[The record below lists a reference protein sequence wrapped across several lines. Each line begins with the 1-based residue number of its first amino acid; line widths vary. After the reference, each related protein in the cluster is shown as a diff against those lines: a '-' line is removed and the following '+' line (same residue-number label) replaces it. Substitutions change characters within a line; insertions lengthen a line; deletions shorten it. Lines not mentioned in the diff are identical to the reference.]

1 MGTRENAGSTR
12 IAQAGG
18 LLVFA
23 MLPLLSMAQAAP
35 RTQAAPQATA
45 QSQQAGQGD
54 KKQLP
59 IIAGTTE
66 SSMDAPE
73 KNDQLEQY
81 AHSPAVKSVA
91 HKLGMSEDTGAR
103 LFEDLNSAILIG
115 VILYFLLKYLPGKFR
130 ARREKISLDLVE
142 AERATADAKERLN
155 RIEQRLGAI
164 GVEVDEL
171 RKQAETSVAAE
182 EKRIQAQMEE
192 ERARIV
198 RSAEAEISAAQ
209 AAAQRGL
216 KRYAADL
223 AVERASERVRLTE
236 ENDRSLVDSFLTDL
250 AGELGTRGK
259 N

>member
-1 MGTRENAGSTR
+1 MNTRENAKLTR
-12 IAQAGG
+12 VVQAAG
-18 LLVFA
+18 LLLFG
-23 MLPLLSMAQAAP
+23 MLPLMGVARAQQAP
-35 RTQAAPQATA
+35 APPQA
-45 QSQQAGQGD
+45 QQAGQGD
-54 KKQLP
+54 QSSQKELP
-59 IIAGTTE
+59 IITGTTK

-81 AHSPAVKSVA
+81 AHSPAVKSMA
-91 HKLGMSEDTGAR
+91 RRLGLSEDTGAR
-103 LFEDLNSAILIG
+103 VFEDLNSLILIA
-115 VILYFLLKYLPGKFR
+115 VILFFLLKILPAKFR

-142 AERATADAKERLN
+142 AQRATADAQERLS

-164 GVEVDEL
+164 GAEVDEL